1 MYIEIILQHGWGYD
15 RTFFSNWVEALEKQP
30 WPRDYRIKTTLPDRG
45 YFGAPVALD
54 DMEYIDLNK
63 RNSKTIGSDKLLIV
77 VAHSLG
83 LHLLPVEVIARADY
97 LVTVCSFLNFHKE
110 APGGERRS
118 RLLVGRMLTRL
129 KRAPLEVLS
138 DFYKI
143 TDPAKRFHFS
153 LLDISVERLAA
164 DLHLLDQI
172 DTSED
177 SQLSKLKSKAIVV
190 HGLEDTLISEQQSLS
205 LARLL
210 NAETLICRAGHDLP
224 LSHTNACIDL
234 ITKVILASNEARSEY
249 CA

>member
-1 MYIEIILQHGWGYD
+1 
-15 RTFFSNWVEALEKQP
+15 
-30 WPRDYRIKTTLPDRG
+30 
-45 YFGAPVALD
+45 
-54 DMEYIDLNK
+54 
-63 RNSKTIGSDKLLIV
+63 
-77 VAHSLG
+77 
-83 LHLLPVEVIARADY
+83 
-97 LVTVCSFLNFHKE
+97 
-110 APGGERRS
+110 
-118 RLLVGRMLTRL
+118 MLSRL
-129 KRAPLEVLS
+129 KRVPLAVLC

-143 TDPAKRFHFS
+143 TDPAKRFRFS
-153 LLDISVERLAA
+153 ALEFSTERLAA

-172 DTSED
+172 DISED

-234 ITKVILASNEARSEY
+234 ITKIILTLNETRSEC